1 MDFGLSLRWILRWL
15 LTWLSLV
22 VRLWLISILSLQEV
36 VSLLREPCW
45 RADIVHAYREVN
57 RCADF
62 LAKKGH
68 LVSSYDWAVL
78 ESVCPGLGILL
89 ADDVRGSVLPR

>member
-1 MDFGLSLRWILRWL
+1 MVVDMVTSDGLSLAYLNL
-15 LTWLSLV
+15 L
-22 VRLWLISILSLQEV
+22 LQEV

-45 RADIVHAYREVN
+45 RADIVYAYCEAN

-68 LVSSYDWAVL
+68 LVPSYDWVVL
-78 ESVCPGLGILL
+78 ESVCPGLEILL
-89 ADDVRGSVLPR
+89 ADNVRDSVLPR

>member
-1 MDFGLSLRWILRWL
+1 MVVDMVISSGSFLAYLNSL
-15 LTWLSLV
+15 
-22 VRLWLISILSLQEV
+22 LQEV

-45 RADIVHAYREVN
+45 RADIVHAYREAN

-68 LVSSYDWAVL
+68 LVSSYDWVVL